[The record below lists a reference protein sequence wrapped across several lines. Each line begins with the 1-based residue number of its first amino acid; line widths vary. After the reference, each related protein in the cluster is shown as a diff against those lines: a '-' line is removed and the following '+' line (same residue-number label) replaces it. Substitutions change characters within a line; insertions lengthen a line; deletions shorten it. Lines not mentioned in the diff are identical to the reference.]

1 MFELSA
7 VLSSRLRLALPLIAL
22 LVFPAALCA
31 QQATSQEQ
39 QTPPSSGA
47 QAPAQ
52 TPPTAAPLPDHPQP
66 TEPEKKPQVHRFW
79 DQTNC
84 WLFAGVLGARY
95 LDFASTLN
103 ARRRGLN
110 EVLLNNEIVD
120 NHAEF
125 AAIEF
130 GGTITSVGVSYLF
143 HRTGHHSLERWT
155 SIVHIGVTVF
165 GAGRNFLLKTPHPPM
180 TTGP

>member
-1 MFELSA
+1 MNEPRA
-7 VLSSRLRLALPLIAL
+7 ATPTPWKLIIL
-22 LVFPAALCA
+22 LVGLLAVPASLFAQETKPPE
-31 QQATSQEQ
+31 QQA
-39 QTPPSSGA
+39 PSKSGA
-47 QAPAQ
+47 QAPGQ
-52 TPPTAAPLPDHPQP
+52 TPPAAPLPEHPQP
-66 TEPEKKPQVHRFW
+66 TEPAKKPQVHRFW
-79 DQTNC
+79 DRTNC

-110 EVLLNNEIVD
+110 EVLLNNEVVD

-155 SIVHIGVTVF
+155 SIVHIGATVF
-165 GAGRNFLLKTPHPPM
+165 GAGRNFVLKTPHH
-180 TTGP
+180 TTAGE

>member
-1 MFELSA
+1 ML
-7 VLSSRLRLALPLIAL
+7 LAKAGIRVPIKLTIPLISL
-22 LVFPAALCA
+22 LVFPACLFA
-31 QQATSQEQ
+31 QQTNPPAQE
-39 QTPPSSGA
+39 TPPSGGA
-47 QAPAQ
+47 QVPGQAPAS
-52 TPPTAAPLPDHPQP
+52 APLPDHPQP
-66 TEPEKKPQVHRFW
+66 AEAAKKPPVHRFW
-79 DQTNC
+79 DETNC

-110 EVLLNNEIVD
+110 EVLLNNEVVD

-155 SIVHIGVTVF
+155 SIIHIGVTTF
-165 GAGRNFLLKTPHPPM
+165 GAVRNFCLKTPHPATEP
-180 TTGP
+180 

>member
-1 MFELSA
+1 MLYATARTFIP
-7 VLSSRLRLALPLIAL
+7 LRLATLWIAL
-22 LVFPAALCA
+22 LGLPVCLLA
-31 QQATSQEQ
+31 QQTNAPEQ
-39 QTPPSSGA
+39 QAPPSGGA
-47 QAPAQ
+47 QAPGQ
-52 TPPTAAPLPDHPQP
+52 TPRSAPLPDHPQP
-66 TEPEKKPQVHRFW
+66 AEAAKKPPVHRFW
-79 DQTNC
+79 DETNC

-110 EVLLNNEIVD
+110 EVLLNNEVVD

-130 GGTITSVGVSYLF
+130 GGALTSVGVSYLF

-155 SIVHIGVTVF
+155 SIVHIGVTTF
-165 GAGRNFLLKTPHPPM
+165 GAVRNFCLKTPHPA
-180 TTGP
+180 TTGG